1 MAKNSVVMLFFFV
14 TCGLLANTK
23 GKRSNIMRVKF
34 FMFFCLV
41 VGGYF
46 TLQAQSVSIY
56 ELGRPI
62 NDYEDNFKNLVS
74 NWTKENI
81 TNAERYKLKDIS
93 FVETISGPERYNYY
107 RNYFSSDKPVGSAI
121 SKRSGGDSEGNSFRE
136 LIITPGYAY
145 TEFYDTRGMDERVQA
160 IFTDEFQREARELLS
175 RELNIDTLQLFN
187 EQKYEEKTDTI
198 VELGPH
204 FNVIGHE
211 TKYRG
216 YNYTSPAPFSQN
228 FKDIQIEHTKT
239 ILDLSMEDAR
249 KFILENL
256 LIERIGNQLT
266 FSEIVKPGDKVY
278 AIDFEYHMQPYTAY
292 VVCSRATK
300 KVVWDTFF
308 GRVMIEKE

>member
-1 MAKNSVVMLFFFV
+1 
-14 TCGLLANTK
+14 
-23 GKRSNIMRVKF
+23 MRVAIF
-34 FMFFCLV
+34 AFFCMV
-41 VGGYF
+41 VGGYL
-46 TLQAQSVSIY
+46 TLQAQGSVSIY
-56 ELGRPI
+56 ESGRPVR
-62 NDYEDNFKNLVS
+62 DYEDNFKNLVS

-81 TNAERYKLKDIS
+81 SNIEGYKLKDIS

-121 SKRSGGDSEGNSFRE
+121 SGRSGEDSQGNSFRE

-175 RELNIDTLQLFN
+175 RELNIDTLELFN

-198 VELGPH
+198 VDSGPH
-204 FNVIGHE
+204 FNVFGHE
-211 TKYRG
+211 TKYKG
-216 YNYTSPAPFSQN
+216 YNHTSSAPFSQN
-228 FKDIQIEHTKT
+228 FRDIRIEHTKT

-249 KFILENL
+249 KFILEDL
-256 LIERIGNQLT
+256 LIGRIGNQLI
-266 FSEIVKPGDKVY
+266 FSEIVKSGDKVY

-292 VVCSRATK
+292 VVCSRETK

-308 GRVMIEKE
+308 GSVMIEKE